1 MVLFRFT
8 LTTIYFMVASPKKN
22 TNKSS
27 VVPADILKGYEQ
39 IDGRTYLKHSRKFA
53 SFPELLGM
61 QEK

>member
-1 MVLFRFT
+1 
-8 LTTIYFMVASPKKN
+8 MVASPKKN